1 MKLIKW
7 LLAIL
12 VTVVLVVTLYLT
24 VFFDPNDFKPEIVNA
39 VKKQTGRELV
49 IADDFSWTFFPTI
62 GINLGGI
69 SLSNP
74 EGFTPQ
80 SMLEV
85 NKAIAK
91 VALIPLFSKEIAIAQ
106 LTLDGA
112 NINLV
117 SRKDGRSNLDGLTG
131 DADKSSPSTEPSSKT
146 QPSSTSQL
154 TGIQVGGV
162 AITNTQINMIDEAK
176 GQTLTFTLDSFTL
189 GAFALDKFAPV
200 AYEFSAS
207 LAEMKVSSKG
217 EGEVKLSQDLNQL
230 VIDKFNIDTVIE
242 GDSIPNKKLITAI
255 SLNSQIALDKKQLSA
270 DIVKLGAAD
279 TSASG
284 KLTLNYSAKV
294 PQINA
299 DFQVGDIDLDAL
311 LPTTEIAEGTE
322 KAAQA
327 TSTPSQASEPDL
339 SALNSIDMK
348 LKLAVKS
355 IKIANLSTQNWLLD
369 LGIKGGIIDLKQLTT
384 DLYQGKLRVNAQV
397 DARQR
402 VASYQFDKQVM
413 GVQVRPLL
421 QDLAEVDLLAGM
433 ANINIKGKSLLPEQ
447 LKKNLLAN
455 GRFDITDGALYGVNI
470 PQMIRSAQAK
480 LKGDLSAETKEER
493 KTDFSSLT
501 GNFSVENAIAT
512 NPDLAMSSPLLRLA
526 GKGSANLLTEILDY
540 KLTTSLVNS
549 LKGQGGSEKDAL
561 VGIDIP
567 LAITGTFQKP
577 EYALDTQ
584 ALLNNQLKQETDKA
598 KENLKDSLLKKL
610 GF

>member
-12 VTVVLVVTLYLT
+12 VTLVLVVTLYLT

-49 IADDFSWTFFPTI
+49 IGDDLSWTFFPTI

-74 EGFTPQ
+74 EGFTPK

-85 NKAIAK
+85 NKAIAE
-91 VALIPLFSKEIAIAQ
+91 VALMPLLSKEIEIAQ
-106 LTLDGA
+106 LSLDGA
-112 NINLV
+112 TINLV
-117 SRKDGRSNLDGLTG
+117 TRKNGGSSLDGLTG
-131 DADKSSPSTEPSSKT
+131 DSAAKASSASEPATKT
-146 QPSSTSQL
+146 QLAS
-154 TGIQVGGV
+154 IEVGGV
-162 AITNTQINMIDEAK
+162 AITNTQINLIDEAK
-176 GQTLTFTLDSFTL
+176 GQTQTFTLESLTL
-189 GAFALDKFAPV
+189 GAFSLDKFAPI
-200 AYEFSAS
+200 AYEFTAS

-217 EGEVKLSQDLNQL
+217 EGEIKLSADFNQL
-230 VIDKFNIDTVIE
+230 IIDKFNIDTVIE
-242 GDSIPNKKLITAI
+242 GDSIPNQKVSTAI
-255 SLNSQIALDKKQLSA
+255 SLNTQIALDKKQLSA
-270 DIVKLGAAD
+270 GIMKLSAAD
-279 TSASG
+279 MSASG
-284 KLTLNYSAKV
+284 QLTLNYGGKV

-311 LPTTEIAEGTE
+311 LPKSATTEGTE
-322 KAAQA
+322 KTAQA
-327 TSTPSQASEPDL
+327 TTTAKASEPDL
-339 SALNSIDMK
+339 SALKSLDMK

-355 IKIANLSTQNWLLD
+355 IKVANLSTQNWLLD
-369 LGIKGGIIDLKQLTT
+369 LGVKGGVVDLKQLTA
-384 DLYQGKLRVNAQV
+384 DLYQGKLMVNAQV
-397 DARQR
+397 DARQS
-402 VASYQFDKQVM
+402 VASYQFDKRVT
-413 GVQVRPLL
+413 GVQVRSLL
-421 QDLAEVDLLAGM
+421 KDLAEVDLLAGT
-433 ANINIKGKSLLPEQ
+433 ANINIKGKGKSLIPEQ

-455 GRFDITDGALYGVNI
+455 GHFDVTDGALYGVNI

-480 LKGDLSAETKEER
+480 LKGDLSADTKEER

-501 GNFSVENAIAT
+501 GNFSLENGIAT

-526 GKGSANLLTEILDY
+526 GKGSANLLTESLDY

-561 VGIDIP
+561 VGVDIP

-584 ALLNNQLKQETDKA
+584 ALLNNQLKEETDKA
-598 KENLKDSLLKKL
+598 KEKLQDSLLKKL
-610 GF
+610 GGF